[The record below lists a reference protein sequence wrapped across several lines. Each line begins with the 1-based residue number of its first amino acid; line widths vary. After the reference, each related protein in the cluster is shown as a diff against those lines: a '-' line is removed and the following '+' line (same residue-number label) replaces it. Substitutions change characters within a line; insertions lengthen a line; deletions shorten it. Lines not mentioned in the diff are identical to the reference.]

1 MCSLIIIVNSV
12 DKNYHFLTVLKYS
25 RVRTDPSLS
34 TAAYYTTHSTSA
46 APMSWPRQ
54 VKPVTVPD
62 LAACLDSPLL
72 ILLHNRRLF
81 QFGHAAVR
89 TPVVHST
96 PPGPWREVFLP
107 SDSWPPDRLM
117 QDTRTTMMHVI
128 AAQAEQ
134 LRSLPYLHRVS
145 IITGIDALP
154 YGVREGGGGRNSRHS
169 KNHDW
174 RTMHGC

>member
-1 MCSLIIIVNSV
+1 MSPGFDLLFSQYVMSQMCSLIITVNSV
-12 DKNYHFLTVLKYS
+12 DKNYHFLTVPKYS
-25 RVRTDPSLS
+25 RVRTVNDQLLPVESDPSLS

-72 ILLHNRRLF
+72 ILLHNRHLF

-96 PPGPWREVFLP
+96 PPGP
-107 SDSWPPDRLM
+107 
-117 QDTRTTMMHVI
+117 
-128 AAQAEQ
+128 
-134 LRSLPYLHRVS
+134 
-145 IITGIDALP
+145 
-154 YGVREGGGGRNSRHS
+154 
-169 KNHDW
+169 
-174 RTMHGC
+174 